1 MKYTIIVPLYN
12 CEAYV
17 ERCLKSLL
25 SQGFEDYEIV
35 VVNDGS
41 TDGSLEVAENCTKN
55 AARVRIVSQENRG
68 LSGARN
74 TGIREA
80 KGDYLIFIDSDD
92 YVEPTLLSGVDRAID
107 GRDLLMYGYYN
118 DVYKS
123 DELVLSEPKVF
134 QGADLKACAA
144 GMEPLT
150 LSGLIGFA
158 WNKVYSRA
166 LVVENGL
173 CFREG
178 TSLIEDIV
186 FNNAV
191 FSCTDNIGILCVPLV
206 HYVQRTDR
214 ESLSRKKYSNLTEL
228 LTESFLCRRNFFKRY
243 DAQGYK
249 QSMMEI
255 FGLML
260 VYILNFCNGS
270 SKDITRCCR
279 TFYENCKN
287 ELQLKNAKDFVMCFL
302 LKTKLICFAVLLYQA
317 KQKARRL

>member
-1 MKYTIIVPLYN
+1 MKYTIVVPLYN
-12 CEAYV
+12 CEAYI
-17 ERCLKSLL
+17 EKCLKSLL
-25 SQGFEDYEIV
+25 SQDFEDYEIV

-41 TDGSLEVAENCTKN
+41 TDRSLEAAERCTKN

-74 TGIREA
+74 TGIRKA

-92 YVEPTLLSGVDRAID
+92 YVEPTLLSSVDRAIG

-118 DVYKS
+118 DVYKN
-123 DELVLSEPKVF
+123 DELVLSETKVF
-134 QGADLKACAA
+134 QGKDLEACAA
-144 GMEPLT
+144 EMETLT

-166 LVVENGL
+166 LLVKNGL

-191 FSCTDNIGILCVPLV
+191 FSCTDNVGILCAPLV
-206 HYVQRTDR
+206 HYVQRIDKV
-214 ESLSRKKYSNLTEL
+214 SLSRKKYSNLTEL
-228 LTESFLCRRNFFKRY
+228 LTESFLCRRNFFKKY

-270 SKDITRCCR
+270 SKDVTRCCQ

-287 ELQLKNAKDFVMCFL
+287 DIQPKNVKDFVMRFL